1 MSAVTNLGAA
11 PPLPSVGFSAAGES
25 RSSSFASGQRGSRAE
40 GNPFADQAKSQASD
54 AAKDAQKSRAK
65 PVQDQIAL
73 NGSRQLAAK
82 SGYVEGSFEP
92 FIDIIDPRYQT
103 RIARIFGP
111 DASAPVAETAPALVP
126 RVVSKAY
133 EAIDGSGK
141 AAFAKTV

>member
-1 MSAVTNLGAA
+1 MSAVTNIGAA
-11 PPLPSVGFSAAGES
+11 PPVAPIGLSAAGEN
-25 RSSSFASGQRGSRAE
+25 RTSFASGQRGPRAE
-40 GNPFADQAKSQASD
+40 GNPSGDQTKLPAVE
-54 AAKDAQKSRAK
+54 AAGDVQKSRAK
-65 PVQDQIAL
+65 PAQDQIAL

-111 DASAPVAETAPALVP
+111 DGSAPAAETAPALVP